1 MIWSIRVP
9 LFAMPPPRLLNQN
22 CIIVNVTNNAAADS
36 AVGLS
41 YCIMFVINLEEKGR
55 VGLPLHKR
63 LHTCAPYAA
72 ALVIEY
78 SAANWCNLMAGI
90 VIVSVSQH
98 DDLYYCQLSFAYR
111 YLLTVVYIISFL
123 SSTYLGEP
131 ASWPVNIL
139 VLYLAITAFPES
151 LQDPLNTFHVPDAGL
166 PSKPINDYRPSHCIR
181 VLCSKIRDARKSL
194 RMFRA

>member
-22 CIIVNVTNNAAADS
+22 CIMVNVTNNAACCRLCSGIFILHHVRYQLGRKRSGRATL
-36 AVGLS
+36 AQAPTYMCPLCGGL
-41 YCIMFVINLEEKGR
+41 G
-55 VGLPLHKR
+55 
-63 LHTCAPYAA
+63 
-72 ALVIEY
+72 Y